1 MGLAS
6 EKELYKF
13 QTDSYR
19 DPIYLLNKWD
29 EANFLYFCN
38 NMTQKQVH
46 KLIRVF
52 LMLLVILAPAAHA
65 QQVYEVDGTPGYNCW
80 PMIQPVGDRIV
91 CIYTIGKAHNPWEK
105 GRAAYARYSDDGAR
119 SWSEKNLIDCN
130 ADYGT
135 SSIGNGTDSQG
146 NALFWIRRLD
156 TDFRMALYRT
166 SDGKH
171 FQLLSTPYLN
181 PKPMQITDIF
191 HTPEGMACL
200 WFSDD
205 YSHERANKSWG
216 ILISKHDG
224 QTWEQRVIESGLR
237 IDEWPTEPSVVV
249 YGDGRL
255 LAIARSEGGT
265 GNQFQLTSTDW
276 GKTWSKHRTNISD
289 VLESTP
295 TLILDKKSD
304 QIYNYYYQRGPG
316 LLKLRT
322 ADAQHIFSAPQAWNE
337 AQVIA
342 QGGTQRP
349 YDSGNANAVAYKD
362 KHYITYY
369 SGDSINCKVVVAVS
383 KYINK

>member
-1 MGLAS
+1 M
-6 EKELYKF
+6 
-13 QTDSYR
+13 
-19 DPIYLLNKWD
+19 I
-29 EANFLYFCN
+29 
-38 NMTQKQVH
+38 QKQAH
-46 KLIRVF
+46 KLIRAF
-52 LMLLVILAPAAHA
+52 LMLLVILASAAHA

-80 PMIQPVGDRIV
+80 PMIQSVGDRIV

-105 GRAAYARYSDDGAR
+105 GRAAYAKYSDDGAR
-119 SWSEKNLIDCN
+119 SWSEKILIDYN

-135 SSIGNGTDSQG
+135 SSIGKGTDSQG

-216 ILISKHDG
+216 ILISKDDG

-322 ADAQHIFSAPQAWNE
+322 ANAQYIFSAPQAWNE

>member
-1 MGLAS
+1 M
-6 EKELYKF
+6 
-13 QTDSYR
+13 
-19 DPIYLLNKWD
+19 I
-29 EANFLYFCN
+29 
-38 NMTQKQVH
+38 QKQAH
-46 KLIRVF
+46 KLIRAF
-52 LMLLVILAPAAHA
+52 LMLLVILASAAHA

-119 SWSEKNLIDCN
+119 SWSEKKLIDCN

-135 SSIGNGTDSQG
+135 SSIGKGTDSQG

-216 ILISKHDG
+216 VLISKDDG

-276 GKTWSKHRTNISD
+276 GKTWSKYRTNISD

-322 ADAQHIFSAPQAWNE
+322 ANAQHIFSAPQAWNE

>member
-1 MGLAS
+1 M
-6 EKELYKF
+6 
-13 QTDSYR
+13 
-19 DPIYLLNKWD
+19 I
-29 EANFLYFCN
+29 
-38 NMTQKQVH
+38 QKQAH
-46 KLIRVF
+46 KLIRAF
-52 LMLLVILAPAAHA
+52 LILLVILAAAAHA

-105 GRAAYARYSDDGAR
+105 GRAAYAKYSDDGAR
-119 SWSEKNLIDCN
+119 SWSEKILIDYN

-135 SSIGNGTDSQG
+135 SSIGKGTDSQG

-205 YSHERANKSWG
+205 YSRERANKSWG
-216 ILISKHDG
+216 ILISKDDG

-304 QIYNYYYQRGPG
+304 LIYNYYYQRGPG